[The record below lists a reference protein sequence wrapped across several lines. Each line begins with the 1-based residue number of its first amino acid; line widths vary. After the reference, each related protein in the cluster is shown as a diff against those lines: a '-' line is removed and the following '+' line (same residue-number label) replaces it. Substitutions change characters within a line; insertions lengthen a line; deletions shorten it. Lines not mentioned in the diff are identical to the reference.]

1 MYINEIM
8 NIKDIL
14 LTIVVMLVVDGV
26 YLGLNSNYFNQ
37 MIEKIQGSRIQ
48 FKLLGAVLC
57 YVFLVLG
64 LNYFIIQENKSLLS
78 AFLLGIMVYGV
89 YETTNY
95 SIINKWE
102 MTAVIMDT
110 LWGGVLFAATTGI
123 VYRLRHTF

>member
-1 MYINEIM
+1 M

-64 LNYFIIQENKSLLS
+64 LNYFIIQENKSSLICV
-78 AFLLGIMVYGV
+78 FIRYYG
-89 YETTNY
+89 
-95 SIINKWE
+95 
-102 MTAVIMDT
+102 
-110 LWGGVLFAATTGI
+110 LWSL
-123 VYRLRHTF
+123 